1 MDVTV
6 KLFASLRPGRFGE
19 RIINFNQDCTV
30 ERAIQD
36 LGIPPDQVAIMLVNE
51 RRVDSHFHLSA
62 GDVLSLFP
70 LLGGG

>member
-19 RIINFNQDCTV
+19 RIINFNQECTV

-36 LGIPPDQVAIMLVNE
+36 LGIPPDQVSIMLVND
-51 RRVDSHFHLSA
+51 RPVDSVYPLSA

-70 LLGGG
+70 PLGGG

>member
-1 MDVTV
+1 MDITV

-36 LGIPPDQVAIMLVNE
+36 LGIPLAQVSIMLVND
-51 RRVDSHFHLSA
+51 RQVDSVYRLSA

-70 LLGGG
+70 PLGGG